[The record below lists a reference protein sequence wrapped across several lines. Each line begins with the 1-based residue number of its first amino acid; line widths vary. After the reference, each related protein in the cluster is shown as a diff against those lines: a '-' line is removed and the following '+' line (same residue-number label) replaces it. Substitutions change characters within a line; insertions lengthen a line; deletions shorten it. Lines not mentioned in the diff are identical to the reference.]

1 LTGRGRRAGADVVVV
16 GGGPAG
22 AAAAAAA
29 RAEGLDVELVCA
41 RRGLR
46 PAPGESL
53 PPGTDRLLD
62 DIFGASMLSGRQHRA
77 SFGNRSA
84 WGTADV
90 EATDFVDNPF
100 GHGWHVDRPAL
111 DESLHDR
118 LRTVGVRVRLGARVV
133 GHAWTGDQWR
143 IALHEHAQTSIRA
156 RAIVDATGRG
166 ARIARSQGARRR
178 RLDRLVAAY
187 WMLSVADAQDGD
199 CTTLVEAVPD
209 GWWYT
214 TPVPGHRRVVAFL
227 TDSDLMP
234 PRAARTA
241 RDWHERLAQAR
252 HIRDRLASNG
262 CRLHSRPPMLDAGV
276 AHLDQPAG
284 CGWVAAGDAAV
295 SFDPLSS
302 QGMLTSF
309 VMGQGAGHALAAML
323 TRGDQQ
329 PLIRWGAEYARLLEA
344 HLRLQAAYYAL
355 ECRWPNAPFW
365 ARRRNGSSSSD
376 VTSPPSSNTHDAAKS
391 GGCPA
396 PRFERRADPC
406 ERLDL

>member
-1 LTGRGRRAGADVVVV
+1 LIGRGKRAGADVVVI

-29 RAEGLDVELVCA
+29 RAEGLNVELVCA
-41 RRGLR
+41 PRRQR

-62 DIFGASMLSGRQHRA
+62 DIFGASILNHQQHRP

-84 WGTADV
+84 WGAADV
-90 EATDFVDNPF
+90 EATEFMHNPF
-100 GHGWHVDRPAL
+100 GHGWHVDRPTL
-111 DESLHDR
+111 EESLHDR
-118 LRTVGVRVRLGARVV
+118 LRTLGVRVRSDVRVA
-133 GHAWTGDQWR
+133 GQSWTGDQWR
-143 IALHEHAQTSIRA
+143 IGLDDHSGTAIRA

-166 ARIARSQGARRR
+166 ARIARSQGTRRR

-187 WMLSVADAQDGD
+187 WMLIVANAEDGD
-199 CTTLVEAVPD
+199 CTTVVEAVPD

-234 PRAARTA
+234 RRSACTW
-241 RDWHERLAQAR
+241 RDWHERLAQAP
-252 HIRDRLASNG
+252 HIRDRVASSG
-262 CRLHSRPPMLDAGV
+262 CRLHGRPPILDAAV
-276 AHLDQPAG
+276 AHLDHPAG

-309 VMGQGAGHALAAML
+309 VMGQGAGHTATAIL

-329 PLIRWGAEYARLLEA
+329 PLVRWGAEYARLLEA

-355 ECRWPNAPFW
+355 ECRWPIAPFW
-365 ARRRNGSSSSD
+365 ARRRNGNSSSE
-376 VTSPPSSNTHDAAKS
+376 VTSPPTPNTHDAAVES
-391 GGCPA
+391 
-396 PRFERRADPC
+396 D
-406 ERLDL
+406 DLSPPHQI

>member
-1 LTGRGRRAGADVVVV
+1 VGDPVLIARRRRAGADVVVV

-29 RAEGLDVELVCA
+29 RAEGLDVELLCA
-41 RRGLR
+41 PRGFR
-46 PAPGESL
+46 PVPGESL

-62 DIFGASMLSGRQHRA
+62 DIFGAPMLDHQQHRA

-90 EATDFVDNPF
+90 EATQFVDNPF

-111 DESLHDR
+111 DESLLDR
-118 LRTVGVRVRLGARVV
+118 LRTLGVRVRSGARVA
-133 GHAWTGDQWR
+133 GQEWTDDQWR
-143 IALHEHAQTSIRA
+143 ICLNDHPGTAIRA

-187 WMLSVADAQDGD
+187 WMLIIADAGDDD

-234 PRAARTA
+234 PRVARTGP
-241 RDWHERLAQAR
+241 DWHERLAHAP
-252 HIRDRLASNG
+252 HIRDRLASSG
-262 CRLHSRPPMLDAGV
+262 SRLYSSPVILDAAV
-276 AHLDQPAG
+276 AHLDHPAG

-302 QGMLTSF
+302 QGILTALM
-309 VMGQGAGHALAAML
+309 MGHGAGHAVAAVL
-323 TRGDQQ
+323 TRADQQ

-355 ECRWPNAPFW
+355 VRRWPTAPFW
-365 ARRRNGSSSSD
+365 ARRQNG
-376 VTSPPSSNTHDAAKS
+376 N
-391 GGCPA
+391 C
-396 PRFERRADPC
+396 RRM
-406 ERLDL
+406 

>member
-1 LTGRGRRAGADVVVV
+1 VVV

-29 RAEGLDVELVCA
+29 RAEGLDVELLCA
-41 RRGLR
+41 PRGLR

-53 PPGTDRLLD
+53 PPGTDRLLH
-62 DIFGASMLSGRQHRA
+62 DIFGASMLNHQQHRA

-84 WGTADV
+84 WGAAEV
-90 EATDFVDNPF
+90 EATEFVHNPF

-111 DESLHDR
+111 DVSLHDR
-118 LRTVGVRVRLGARVV
+118 LRTLGVRVRLGVRAA
-133 GHAWTGDQWR
+133 GQAWTGDQWR
-143 IALHEHAQTSIRA
+143 IGLDDHAGTAIRA
-156 RAIVDATGRG
+156 RVIVDATGRG

-187 WMLSVADAQDGD
+187 WMLIVADAQDGD

-234 PRAARTA
+234 PRAARTGRNWRA
-241 RDWHERLAQAR
+241 RLAQAP
-252 HIRDRLASNG
+252 HIRDRLASSG
-262 CRLHSRPPMLDAGV
+262 CRLHSRPPILDAAV
-276 AHLDQPAG
+276 AHLDHPAG

-309 VMGQGAGHALAAML
+309 VMGQGAGHAVARML
-323 TRGDQQ
+323 TCGDQR

-355 ECRWPNAPFW
+355 ECRWPTALFW
-365 ARRRNGSSSSD
+365 ARRRTSNSLSD
-376 VTSPPSSNTHDAAKS
+376 VTSAPSPDTHDAAKES
-391 GGCPA
+391 DRPSRSKHGFSVIPGALCSVPV
-396 PRFERRADPC
+396 R
-406 ERLDL
+406 

>member
-1 LTGRGRRAGADVVVV
+1 LTVRGRSAGADVVVV

-41 RRGLR
+41 PRGRR

-62 DIFGASMLSGRQHRA
+62 DIFGASILNHQQHRA

-84 WGTADV
+84 WGATDV
-90 EATDFVDNPF
+90 EATEFVHNPF
-100 GHGWHVDRPAL
+100 GHGWHVDRL
-111 DESLHDR
+111 MLEQSLHDR
-118 LRTVGVRVRLGARVV
+118 LRSLGVRVRSEARVTCQ
-133 GHAWTGDQWR
+133 AWTGEEWR
-143 IALHEHAQTSIRA
+143 IGLDDQPGIAIQA

-166 ARIARSQGARRR
+166 ARIARSQGARRQ

-187 WMLSVADAQDGD
+187 WVLIVADTRDGD
-199 CTTLVEAVPD
+199 CTTLIEAVRD

-214 TPVPGHRRVVAFL
+214 TPVPPHRRVVAFL

-234 PRAARTA
+234 PRSARTG
-241 RDWHERLAQAR
+241 RDWHERLARAP
-252 HIRDRLASNG
+252 HIRDRLASCG
-262 CRLHSRPPMLDAGV
+262 CRLHGRPPILDAAV
-276 AHLDQPAG
+276 TYLDHPAG
-284 CGWVAAGDAAV
+284 CSWVAAGDAAV

-309 VMGQGAGHALAAML
+309 VMGQGAGHAVAAIL

-355 ECRWPNAPFW
+355 ERRWPTAPFW
-365 ARRRNGSSSSD
+365 ARRRNGNSSSD
-376 VTSPPSSNTHDAAKS
+376 VSIRT
-391 GGCPA
+391 
-396 PRFERRADPC
+396 PRV
-406 ERLDL
+406 

>member
-1 LTGRGRRAGADVVVV
+1 MTGRRRRAGADVVVV

-41 RRGLR
+41 PRGLR

-62 DIFGASMLSGRQHRA
+62 DIFGASMLNLQQHRA

-118 LRTVGVRVRLGARVV
+118 LRTLGVRVRSGARVA
-133 GHAWTGDQWR
+133 GHAWIDDQWR
-143 IALHEHAQTSIRA
+143 IALHDHAETAIRA
-156 RAIVDATGRG
+156 RAIVDATGRA
-166 ARIARSQGARRR
+166 ARIARSQGARRQ

-199 CTTLVEAVPD
+199 GTTLVEAVPD

-214 TPVPGHRRVVAFL
+214 TPVPGHRRAVAFL

-234 PRAARTA
+234 PCAARTA
-241 RDWHERLAQAR
+241 RDWHERLAQAP
-252 HIRDRLASNG
+252 HIRERLEGNG
-262 CRLHSRPPMLDAGV
+262 CGLHSRPPMLDAGV
-276 AHLDQPAG
+276 AHLTIPRA
-284 CGWVAAGDAAV
+284 AAG
-295 SFDPLSS
+295 
-302 QGMLTSF
+302 
-309 VMGQGAGHALAAML
+309 
-323 TRGDQQ
+323 
-329 PLIRWGAEYARLLEA
+329 
-344 HLRLQAAYYAL
+344 
-355 ECRWPNAPFW
+355 
-365 ARRRNGSSSSD
+365 
-376 VTSPPSSNTHDAAKS
+376 
-391 GGCPA
+391 
-396 PRFERRADPC
+396 
-406 ERLDL
+406 